1 MDETAPHCQPH
12 IQPHIQVDPALC
24 DRDGLCIKECALSLL
39 SFGPDGLPVSIPEA
53 AERCIMCGH
62 CIAVC
67 PKAALTLAG
76 LPPEVLPTVDKGLL
90 APPEAAEQLLRSR
103 RSVRHFR
110 RALVDREQLLQFI
123 DTARYAPSGMNAQP
137 VHWLVVEGRE
147 RMLELAGLTAKA
159 LRRLPYFLAFLE
171 AWDRGEDVIL
181 RGAPNLVVAH
191 ARTTG
196 FDHIVDGAI
205 ALTYFELAA
214 HAHGVGTCWAGLLML
229 AAKDSAELQAALG
242 LPEGHQVLGAL
253 MAGYPRHGFKRL
265 PPRKAAK
272 VRWL

>member
-1 MDETAPHCQPH
+1 MNTKEASMPHVLPH
-12 IQPHIQVDPALC
+12 IQIDPARC
-24 DRDGLCIKECALSLL
+24 DRDGLCIKECPVGIIA
-39 SFGPDGLPVSIPEA
+39 FGPEGLPAGAEDA
-53 AERCIMCGH
+53 ATRCIMCGH

-76 LPPEVLPTVDKGLL
+76 LAPEALPALHKKFTVT
-90 APPEAAEQLLRSR
+90 PEAAEQLLRSR
-103 RSVRHFR
+103 RSVRR
-110 RALVDREQLLQFI
+110 YRQKPVDRALLLQLI

-137 VHWLVVEGRE
+137 VRWLVVEGAEKMRK
-147 RMLELAGLTAKA
+147 LAGLTAKA

-181 RGAPNLVVAH
+181 RGAPNLVLAH
-191 ARTTG
+191 AEAQG
-196 FDHIVDGAI
+196 FDHTVDGAI

-229 AAKDSAELQAALG
+229 AAKDSPELCAALG
-242 LPEGHQVLGAL
+242 IPEDHRVLGAL
-253 MAGYPRHGFKRL
+253 MAGYPKHGFQRL
-265 PPRKAAK
+265 PPRREAT